1 MGLDEETARAKGLSF
16 TTHQEDTSGWYSSR
30 RVALGY
36 TGFKTL
42 VEDGTDRILGAHL
55 LGIHAEEIVNIL
67 ALVVPTGFTARDLK
81 EMVFTYPTSAYDIR
95 YMI

>member
-1 MGLDEETARAKGLSF
+1 MWHGREWESAACDGVTGRV
-16 TTHQEDTSGWYSSR
+16 DTSGWYSSR
-30 RVALGY
+30 RVAGY

-55 LGIHAEEIVNIL
+55 LGIHAEEIVKIFAL
-67 ALVVPTGFTARDLK
+67 AVRTGLTARDLR